1 MNRLTQ
7 TKGLAALQRWAR
19 WSQLSFL
26 SSLIEHREL
35 WWRLTDREVRGRYRG
50 SVLGWGWTLIT
61 PLLMLAVYTFVFSSV
76 FKARW
81 SGLEEAGPI
90 GFAVN
95 LFAGLI
101 VFNVFAE
108 CATQAP
114 TLILSN
120 ANYVTKVIFP
130 LEILGSV
137 SVATALFHACT
148 STVVLLIFELL
159 STHTIPWTLLWLPLI
174 WLPLGLGCLALS
186 WLLSALGVFLRDLG
200 QVMGVAVSMLMF
212 LSTVFYPLSALP
224 PHWQPLLSLNPLV
237 RIIDQTR
244 HVLVQARL
252 PSLSYILVGTVISA
266 VGAELSYRMFCRARR
281 GFADVL

>member
-1 MNRLTQ
+1 MVP
-7 TKGLAALQRWAR
+7 
-19 WSQLSFL
+19 LSFL
-26 SSLIEHREL
+26 SSLLEHREL
-35 WWRLTDREVRGRYRG
+35 LWRLSDRDVRGRYRG

-61 PLLMLAVYTFVFSSV
+61 PLMMLAVYTFVFSTV

-81 SGLEEAGPI
+81 SGLEQAGSI
-90 GFAVN
+90 GFAIN

-130 LEILGSV
+130 LEILGGV

-148 STVVLLIFELL
+148 STVVLLAFELIA
-159 STHTIPWTLLWLPLI
+159 THTVPLTLLWLPFI
-174 WLPLGLGCLALS
+174 WLPLALGCLALS

-224 PHWQPLLSLNPLV
+224 PRWQPVLGLNPLV
-237 RIIDQTR
+237 HVIDQTR
-244 HVLVQARL
+244 RVLVQSQA
-252 PSLSYILVGTVISA
+252 PSLRYIVVGTLLMLA
-266 VGAELSYRMFCRARR
+266 LAELSYRLFCRARR